1 MTIRKANS
9 SDIIEIVE
17 IHMNRFHNFFLT
29 SLGSSFLRIFYK
41 AFLKSPGILLVLE
54 DEGEVKGFVAGTRD
68 NRGFYKKIVKNNFLS
83 FFLIGIKFLFAKPAS
98 LLRVGYKIIKSDKN
112 SIIFAE
118 LLSIASKKNKRG
130 YGKLLLKGF
139 ESEVN
144 NYNPDLLPVALTT
157 DYDEN
162 EKAVQ
167 FYRDSGYVVLEVFES
182 FRGRKMYR
190 FIKYFNNI

>member
-1 MTIRKANS
+1 MTVRKANPT
-9 SDIIEIVE
+9 DITEIVE
-17 IHMNRFHNFFLT
+17 IHMDRFQNFFLT
-29 SLGSSFLRIFYK
+29 SLGSSFLRTFYK

-54 DEGEVKGFVAGTRD
+54 DEGLVKGFVAGSRD
-68 NRGFYKKIVKNNFLS
+68 NRGFYKKIVKNNFLG
-83 FFLIGIKFLFAKPAS
+83 FFLIGIKLFFTKPGS
-98 LLRVGYKIIKSDKN
+98 LIRVGYKIIKSEKN

-118 LLSIASKKNKRG
+118 LLSIASKKNKKG

-139 ESEVN
+139 ETEVN
-144 NYNPDLLPVALTT
+144 KINTDLLPIALTT

-167 FYRDSGYVVLEVFES
+167 FYKDSEYLVLEVFES

>member
-1 MTIRKANS
+1 
-9 SDIIEIVE
+9 
-17 IHMNRFHNFFLT
+17 MNRFHNFFLT

-112 SIIFAE
+112 NIIFAE